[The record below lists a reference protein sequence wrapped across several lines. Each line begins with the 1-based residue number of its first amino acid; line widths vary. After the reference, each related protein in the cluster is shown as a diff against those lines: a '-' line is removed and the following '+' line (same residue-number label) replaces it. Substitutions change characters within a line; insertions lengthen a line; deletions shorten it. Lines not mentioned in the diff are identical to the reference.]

1 MEKRGG
7 GDVPSQVWP
16 VAAAA
21 VMGISSSAA
30 LARGVAGE
38 AAPAAIACWRVAG
51 ASTLNLA
58 TRRARRGV
66 AALDGR
72 DATLAARSGL
82 LLAAH
87 FLLFFEALRRT
98 SVLRSTT
105 LVGLCPLWV
114 GLADRIRGR
123 DVPDAFWLGCA
134 SAVAGTAVLAGD
146 ASGAAAVTG
155 DALAAA
161 SGVLWAAYILAGRD
175 ARARVGASTWQA
187 GVCLAATCVLAP
199 AALLRGDALWGFSRQ
214 TALLLAG
221 FVALPQMVGHQG
233 LAYVVKYLSA
243 RQVAALTL
251 LEPVG
256 ATALAAL
263 FFGEIPTRVACFGAA
278 LVTAGVFA
286 AL

>member
-1 MEKRGG
+1 MKKQ
-7 GDVPSQVWP
+7 DVPNQVWP

-51 ASTLNLA
+51 ASALNLA

-66 AALDGR
+66 AALDRR

-98 SVLRSTT
+98 SVLRSTI

-114 GLADRIRGR
+114 GLADRVSGR
-123 DVPDAFWLGCA
+123 EVPDAFWLGCA

-146 ASGAAAVTG
+146 ASVSDNVGDVTG
-155 DALAAA
+155 TGYGGGVAVEGLGTA
-161 SGVLWAAYILAGRD
+161 SITNNKFTMNGT
-175 ARARVGASTWQA
+175 ASITNNQA
-187 GVCLAATCVLAP
+187 GNGGGLSISNDVRATCTGQTKIDANTTAHAVR
-199 AALLRGDALWGFSRQ
+199 LRCPSDKS
-214 TALLLAG
+214 
-221 FVALPQMVGHQG
+221 
-233 LAYVVKYLSA
+233 
-243 RQVAALTL
+243 
-251 LEPVG
+251 
-256 ATALAAL
+256 
-263 FFGEIPTRVACFGAA
+263 
-278 LVTAGVFA
+278 
-286 AL
+286 